1 MKRFLVLAL
10 SLALAGLSFSQEGI
24 QDNNSM
30 EAMAGKPPRDPA
42 GLEIFRRAYPD
53 VFFNAIY
60 QRELM
65 DWKVELTIPDGD
77 GSRTATLYWANGS
90 MLPESELDNKEKYW
104 TLLYNYKYGEPLEDP
119 ADFTPEQVN
128 RMKNFGSSENRRN
141 GAGTPMFFFDA
152 LYESHSQASL

>member
-1 MKRFLVLAL
+1 MKRFLMLAL

-60 QRELM
+60 
-65 DWKVELTIPDGD
+65 
-77 GSRTATLYWANGS
+77 
-90 MLPESELDNKEKYW
+90 
-104 TLLYNYKYGEPLEDP
+104 LLRNHINVDKILLWLILC
-119 ADFTPEQVN
+119 FNSN
-128 RMKNFGSSENRRN
+128 RIIG
-141 GAGTPMFFFDA
+141 
-152 LYESHSQASL
+152 H

>member
-65 DWKVELTIPDGD
+65 DWKVELMFRVITAKPAARHMINRDLFPITIFAV
-77 GSRTATLYWANGS
+77 ST
-90 MLPESELDNKEKYW
+90 
-104 TLLYNYKYGEPLEDP
+104 
-119 ADFTPEQVN
+119 
-128 RMKNFGSSENRRN
+128 
-141 GAGTPMFFFDA
+141 MF
-152 LYESHSQASL
+152 SLTC

>member
-1 MKRFLVLAL
+1 MKRFLILAL

-65 DWKVELTIPDGD
+65 DWANCLPSALEHRLKNN
-77 GSRTATLYWANGS
+77 SRLQRS
-90 MLPESELDNKEKYW
+90 RK
-104 TLLYNYKYGEPLEDP
+104 
-119 ADFTPEQVN
+119 
-128 RMKNFGSSENRRN
+128 
-141 GAGTPMFFFDA
+141 
-152 LYESHSQASL
+152 SHR